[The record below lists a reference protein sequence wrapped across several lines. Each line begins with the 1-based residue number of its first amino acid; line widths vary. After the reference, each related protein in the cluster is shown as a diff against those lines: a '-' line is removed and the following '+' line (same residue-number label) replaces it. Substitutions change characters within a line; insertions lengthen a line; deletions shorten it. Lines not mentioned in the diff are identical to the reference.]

1 MYNKQIKSL
10 FTFLILLTMM
20 SNICISQTPKTNP
33 FGLVYKD
40 ALTQNAPGEVNIHPT
55 TYKLNGID
63 IAANVYTPAGYDPN
77 SSYAAIVVAHPNGGV
92 KEQVSGLYAQNL
104 AKMGY
109 VVIVADAS
117 YQGAS
122 GGLPRNVDK
131 PANRI
136 EDIRGMADYISSYKG
151 VNAENIGLLGICG
164 GGGYALSASQ
174 TDKRF
179 KAVATLSMFN
189 SGVVRRNG
197 YMNSGLSTIQQ
208 RLDQATAAR
217 VTEAAGG
224 EVKYVAATKPT
235 DEEAAKM
242 PFDLYREGYEYY
254 YKSHA
259 HSNSTFRYTMS
270 SLLDLMAFDA
280 TTGIDMIDQPLLMM
294 VGSIADSYYMT
305 DQAFHLA
312 TNAKE
317 KELYLIYAATH
328 IQTYYVP
335 EYVTQATGK
344 LKEFFN
350 KHLSL

>member
-1 MYNKQIKSL
+1 
-10 FTFLILLTMM
+10 
-20 SNICISQTPKTNP
+20 
-33 FGLVYKD
+33 
-40 ALTQNAPGEVNIHPT
+40 
-55 TYKLNGID
+55 
-63 IAANVYTPAGYDPN
+63 
-77 SSYAAIVVAHPNGGV
+77 
-92 KEQVSGLYAQNL
+92 
-104 AKMGY
+104 
-109 VVIVADAS
+109 
-117 YQGAS
+117 
-122 GGLPRNVDK
+122 
-131 PANRI
+131 
-136 EDIRGMADYISSYKG
+136 
-151 VNAENIGLLGICG
+151 
-164 GGGYALSASQ
+164 
-174 TDKRF
+174 
-179 KAVATLSMFN
+179 
-189 SGVVRRNG
+189 
-197 YMNSGLSTIQQ
+197 MNSGLSTIQQ

-259 HSNSTFRYTMS
+259 HPNSTFRYTMS

-294 VGSIADSYYMT
+294 AGSKADSYYMT

-317 KELYLIYAATH
+317 KELFLIYGATH
-328 IQTYYVP
+328 IQTYYEP